1 MMEEPKTLETQKE
14 PEAAT
19 AAQEPQDGGSMT
31 IEPGQPPLA
40 AEKAASQS
48 EDAALREEVE
58 ALQGQLAEES
68 RQFDELKNRYLSLAA
83 EFDNFRKRT
92 AKEKEELHE
101 QIKGRTLEELLPA
114 IDNFE
119 RARSQIVPAN
129 DGEMAIHKSYQGVYK
144 ILVDNLK
151 RLGVSPM
158 RPEGEPFDPNYH
170 EAMLREPTD
179 EHPEGTI
186 LEQLVRGYMLGE
198 RVLRHA
204 LVKVAAAKE
213 EAIEAIPAPAAA
225 ESDTAQEENHQSS
238 AS

>member
-1 MMEEPKTLETQKE
+1 MMEELNTLETQKE

-19 AAQEPQDGGSMT
+19 AAQEPQDGSSVT
-31 IEPGQPPLA
+31 IEEGQPPLTVEPA
-40 AEKAASQS
+40 DSEAENTVLRQ
-48 EDAALREEVE
+48 EVAALK
-58 ALQGQLAEES
+58 GQLAEQNH
-68 RQFDELKNRYLSLAA
+68 QFEELKNRYLSLAA

-92 AKEKEELHE
+92 AKEKEELQEH
-101 QIKGRTLEELLPA
+101 IRGRTLEELLPA

-119 RARSQIVPAN
+119 RARSQIKPS
-129 DGEMAIHKSYQGVYK
+129 DEGEMGIHKSYQGVYK
-144 ILVDNLK
+144 IFVDSLK

-179 EHPEGTI
+179 EYPEGTVV
-186 LEQLVRGYMLGE
+186 EQLIRGYLIGE

-204 LVKVAAAKE
+204 LVKVAAPKE
-213 EAIEAIPAPAAA
+213 EASTPPEGN
-225 ESDTAQEENHQSS
+225 ESVTVEEDSSQAS